1 MAEVTSIVEH
11 EDGSAT
17 LTLDMTSEETS
28 TLLSWALKEAIN
40 NAIKAEKEYT
50 FSAVDK
56 DQKNIVRYRQGSAQW
71 IDDDHISVYALDHPK
86 WGEGVIGTSTV
97 LRVRATT
104 FGGIYETRNS
114 IYVPDQYTPRQTNT
128 EDQE

>member
-1 MAEVTSIVEH
+1 MAEVKSIVEH

-40 NAIKAEKEYT
+40 NAIKMDREYQWT
-50 FSAVDK
+50 ATHK
-56 DQKNIVRYRQGSAQW
+56 DSKSIVRYRQGSAQW

-114 IYVPDQYTPRQTNT
+114 IYVPDQYVPRQTST
-128 EDQE
+128 EDQD

>member
-1 MAEVTSIVEH
+1 
-11 EDGSAT
+11 
-17 LTLDMTSEETS
+17 MTSEETS

-40 NAIKAEKEYT
+40 NAIKMDREYQWT
-50 FSAVDK
+50 ATQK
-56 DQKNIVRYRQGSAQW
+56 DSKSIVRYRQGSAQW
-71 IDDDHISVYALDHPK
+71 EDDDHISVYALDHPK
-86 WGEGVIGTSTV
+86 YGEGIVRTSTV
-97 LRVRATT
+97 LRVRATA

>member
-1 MAEVTSIVEH
+1 MAEIAKITEH
-11 EDGSAT
+11 EDGSCT
-17 LTLDMTSEETS
+17 ITLDMTQEETS
-28 TLLSWALKEAIN
+28 SLLSWALKEAIN

-114 IYVPDQYTPRQTNT
+114 IYVPDQYIPRQTST
-128 EDQE
+128 EDQD

>member
-1 MAEVTSIVEH
+1 MAEVKSIVEH

-114 IYVPDQYTPRQTNT
+114 IYVPDQYTPKQTNT

>member
-1 MAEVTSIVEH
+1 MAEVKSIVEH

-114 IYVPDQYTPRQTNT
+114 IYVPDQYTSKQTNT

>member
-1 MAEVTSIVEH
+1 MAEVASIVEH

-40 NAIKAEKEYT
+40 NAIKLDREYQWT
-50 FSAVDK
+50 ATQK
-56 DQKNIVRYRQGSAQW
+56 DSKNIVRYRQGSAQW

-86 WGEGVIGTSTV
+86 YGEGIVRTSTV
-97 LRVRATT
+97 LRVRATA

-114 IYVPDQYTPRQTNT
+114 IYVPDQYIPRQASA

>member
-1 MAEVTSIVEH
+1 MAEVASIVEH

-114 IYVPDQYTPRQTNT
+114 IYVPDQYIPRQTST
-128 EDQE
+128 EDQD

>member
-1 MAEVTSIVEH
+1 MAEVKSIVEH
-11 EDGSAT
+11 EDGSVT

-114 IYVPDQYTPRQTNT
+114 IYVPDQYIPRQTST
-128 EDQE
+128 EDQD

>member
-1 MAEVTSIVEH
+1 MAEVKSIVEH

-40 NAIKAEKEYT
+40 NAIKMDKEYQW
-50 FSAVDK
+50 SALQK
-56 DQKNIVRYRQGSAQW
+56 DSKSIVRYRQGSSQW
-71 IDDDHISVYALDHPK
+71 EDDDHISVYALDHPK
-86 WGEGVIGTSTV
+86 YGEGIVRTSTV
-97 LRVRATT
+97 LRVRATA

-114 IYVPDQYTPRQTNT
+114 IYVPDQYIPRQASA

>member
-1 MAEVTSIVEH
+1 MAEVASIVEH

-40 NAIKAEKEYT
+40 NAIKMDREYQWT
-50 FSAVDK
+50 ATHK
-56 DQKNIVRYRQGSAQW
+56 DSKNIVRYRQGSSQW
-71 IDDDHISVYALDHPK
+71 EDDDHISVYALDHPK
-86 WGEGVIGTSTV
+86 YGEGIVRTSTV
-97 LRVRATT
+97 LRVRATA

-114 IYVPDQYTPRQTNT
+114 IYVPDQYVPRQASA

>member
-1 MAEVTSIVEH
+1 MAEVKSIVEH

-17 LTLDMTSEETS
+17 LTLDMTCEETS

-40 NAIKAEKEYT
+40 NAIKMDKEYQWT
-50 FSAVDK
+50 ATNK
-56 DQKNIVRYRQGSAQW
+56 DSKSIVRYRQGSAQW

-86 WGEGVIGTSTV
+86 WGEGVIETSTV

-114 IYVPDQYTPRQTNT
+114 IYVPDQYIPRQTST